1 MPAIASKELLIN
13 EQITDKEV
21 RVVDDD
27 GSQLGIMSVRDAMER
42 AAQRNLDL
50 VKIAPQATPPV
61 GRIMDYGKFRF
72 EQSKKEKEARKNQK
86 QVEIKEIRLSVNID
100 TNDFNTKKNHTLRFL
115 QDGNKVKVSV
125 RFRGREMSHTSLGE
139 ARLLEFAQACKEFG
153 NVDKPPKLE
162 GRTMAMIINPL
173 QK

>member
-21 RVVDDD
+21 RVVDSD
-27 GSQLGIMSVRDAMER
+27 GSQLGIMSAREAMER

-61 GRIMDYGKFRF
+61 CRIMDYGNFRF

-100 TNDFNTKKNHTLRFL
+100 THDFNTKRNHTLRFL
-115 QDGNKVKVSV
+115 QEGNKVKVSV
-125 RFRGREMSHTSLGE
+125 RFRGREMSHTSLRE

-153 NVDKPPKLE
+153 TVDKPPKLE
-162 GRTMAMIINPL
+162 GRTMAMIINPI